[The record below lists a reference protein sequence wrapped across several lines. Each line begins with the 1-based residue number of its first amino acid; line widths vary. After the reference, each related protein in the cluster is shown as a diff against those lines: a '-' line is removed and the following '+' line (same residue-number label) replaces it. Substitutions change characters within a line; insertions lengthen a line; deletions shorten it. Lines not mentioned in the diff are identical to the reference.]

1 MNKNPSL
8 SKYILV
14 TGGTGYIGSHV
25 CVALA
30 QAGYAV
36 VILDNLCNSSEK
48 VLGRLE
54 GITGQKPAFV
64 KGDLRDAATL
74 DALFTQ
80 YPVAGVIHMAGLK
93 AVGES
98 VAEPLRY
105 YDNNVGGTMVLLAAM
120 QKAGVN
126 TLIFSSSATVYG
138 DPDVVPIPETA
149 SLHPES
155 PYGHSKMM
163 VEQMLMDC
171 CKANPDFAAGLLRY
185 FNPVGAHES
194 GDIGEA
200 PQGVPNNLMPYVAQ
214 VAVGIRP
221 ELKVFGGDYPTAD
234 GTGERDYV
242 HVMDLAEGH
251 VLALQALLAQPEL
264 MVLNLGTGQGVSV
277 LQMIHAFEQ
286 ASGKPIAYSIT
297 DRRPGDVPA
306 YWASPAQAEKR
317 LNWRAKRDLLAMC
330 RDAWRWQ
337 SQNPK
342 GFE

>member
-1 MNKNPSL
+1 MHKNPS
-8 SKYILV
+8 YILV

-30 QAGYAV
+30 QAGHPV

-48 VLGRLE
+48 VLDRLA
-54 GITGQKPAFV
+54 GITGQMPAFV
-64 KGDLRDAATL
+64 KGDIRDANVL
-74 DALFTQ
+74 DGLFSR

-98 VAEPLRY
+98 VADPLRY

-120 QKAGVN
+120 QKAGVK

-138 DPDVVPIPETA
+138 DPEEVPIPETA
-149 SLHPES
+149 PLHPEN

-163 VEQMLMDC
+163 VEQMLKDHC
-171 CKANPDFAAGLLRY
+171 NAHPGFAAGLLRY

-194 GDIGEA
+194 GNIGEA

-251 VLALQALLAQPEL
+251 VLALQALLSQPEL
-264 MVLNLGTGQGVSV
+264 LVLNLGTGQGVSV
-277 LQMIHAFEQ
+277 LQMVKAFEK
-286 ASGKPIAYSIT
+286 ASGKPIPFT
-297 DRRPGDVPA
+297 LTHRRPGDVPA
-306 YWASPAQAEKR
+306 YWASPSLAATR
-317 LNWRAKRDLLAMC
+317 LNWHAKRDLLAMC
-330 RDAWRWQ
+330 TDAWRWQ
-337 SQNPK
+337 SQNPR

>member
-1 MNKNPSL
+1 MHKNPS
-8 SKYILV
+8 YILV

-30 QAGYAV
+30 QAGYRV

-48 VLGRLE
+48 VLARLE
-54 GITGQKPAFV
+54 RITGQKQVFV
-64 KGDLRDAATL
+64 KGDIRNPSTL
-74 DALFTQ
+74 DSLFAR
-80 YPVAGVIHMAGLK
+80 YPVTGVIHMAGLK

-98 VAEPLRY
+98 VADPLRY

-120 QKAGVN
+120 QKASVN

-138 DPDVVPIPETA
+138 DPEVVPIAETA
-149 SLHPES
+149 PLHPEN
-155 PYGHSKMM
+155 PYGHSKRM
-163 VEQMLMDC
+163 VEQMLMDH
-171 CKANPDFAAGLLRY
+171 CKANSGFAAGLLRY

-221 ELKVFGGDYPTAD
+221 ELKIFGGDYPTAD

-251 VLALQALLAQPEL
+251 VLAMQALLAQPEL
-264 MVLNLGTGQGVSV
+264 LVLNLGTGQGVSV
-277 LQMIHAFEQ
+277 LQMVKAFEI
-286 ASGKPIAYSIT
+286 ASGKPIAYTIT

-306 YWASPAQAEKR
+306 YWASPALAEKR
-317 LNWRAKRDLLAMC
+317 LNWRAKRDLLTMC
-330 RDAWRWQ
+330 TDAWRWQ

-342 GFE
+342 GFD

>member
-1 MNKNPSL
+1 MYKNPS
-8 SKYILV
+8 YILV

-30 QAGYAV
+30 QAGFQV
-36 VILDNLCNSSEK
+36 VILDNLCNSSDK
-48 VLGRLE
+48 VLARLE
-54 GITGQKPAFV
+54 HITGQKPAFV
-64 KGDLRDAATL
+64 KADLRDASAL
-74 DALFTQ
+74 DALFTR
-80 YPVAGVIHMAGLK
+80 YPVVGVIHMAGLK

-105 YDNNVGGTMVLLAAM
+105 YENNVGGTMVLLAAM
-120 QKAGVN
+120 QKAQVK

-138 DPDVVPIPETA
+138 DPDVVPIPESA
-149 SLHPES
+149 PLHPES

-163 VEQMLMDC
+163 VEQMLMDH
-171 CKANPDFAAGLLRY
+171 CKAHDGFGAGLLRY

-194 GDIGEA
+194 GEIGEA

-214 VAVGIRP
+214 VAVGLRS

-251 VLALQALLAQPEL
+251 VLALKRLLADPEL
-264 MVLNLGTGQGVSV
+264 LILNLGTGHGVSV
-277 LQMIHAFEQ
+277 LQMVKAFEQ
-286 ASGKPIAYSIT
+286 ASGRPIAYTIT
-297 DRRPGDVPA
+297 ERRPGDVPA
-306 YWASPAQAEKR
+306 YWASPALAEKR

-330 RDAWRWQ
+330 TDAWRWQ
-337 SQNPK
+337 SQNPR

>member
-1 MNKNPSL
+1 MHKNPS
-8 SKYILV
+8 YILV

-30 QAGYAV
+30 QAGYQV
-36 VILDNLCNSSEK
+36 VVLDNLCNSNDK
-48 VLGRLE
+48 VLERLE
-54 GITGQKPAFV
+54 RICGHAPAFV
-64 KGDLRDAATL
+64 KGDIRDAATL
-74 DALFTQ
+74 DALFAR
-80 YPVAGVIHMAGLK
+80 YPIAGVIHLAGLK

-98 VAEPLRY
+98 VAQPLRY
-105 YDNNVGGTMVLLAAM
+105 YDNNVGGSMVLLKAM

-138 DPDVVPIPETA
+138 DPDLVPIPETA

-155 PYGHSKMM
+155 PYGQSKMM
-163 VEQMLMDC
+163 VEQMLIDH
-171 CKANPDFAAGLLRY
+171 CKANAHFAAGLLRY

-194 GDIGEA
+194 GHIGEA

-221 ELKVFGGDYPTAD
+221 ELRIFGGDYPTAD

-251 VLALQALLAQPEL
+251 VLALQTLLNQPEL
-264 MVLNLGTGQGVSV
+264 LVLNLGTGKGVSV
-277 LQMIHAFEQ
+277 LQMVKAFEK
-286 ASGKPIAYSIT
+286 ASGKPIAYTIT
-297 DRRPGDVPA
+297 ERRPGDVPA
-306 YWASPAQAEKR
+306 YWASPALAAKR
-317 LNWRAKRDLLAMC
+317 LNWTAKRDLLAMC
-330 RDAWRWQ
+330 TDAWRWQ

>member
-1 MNKNPSL
+1 MDKNPSHA
-8 SKYILV
+8 KYILV

-30 QAGYAV
+30 QAGYPV
-36 VILDNLCNSSEK
+36 LILDNLCNSSEK

-54 GITGQKPAFV
+54 GITGQEPAFV
-64 KGDLRDAATL
+64 KGDLRDAAAF

-155 PYGHSKMM
+155 PYGQSKMM
-163 VEQMLMDC
+163 VEQMLMDHH
-171 CKANPDFAAGLLRY
+171 KANACFGVGLLRY
-185 FNPVGAHES
+185 FNPVGAHDS

-200 PQGVPNNLMPYVAQ
+200 PQGIPNNLMPFVAQ
-214 VAVGIRP
+214 VAVGIRS
-221 ELKVFGGDYPTAD
+221 ELKIFGGDYATAD
-234 GTGERDYV
+234 GTCERDYV

-251 VLALQALLAQPEL
+251 VLALQALLAKPEL
-264 MVLNLGTGQGVSV
+264 MVLNLGTGKGVSV
-277 LQMIHAFEQ
+277 LQMVQAFEQ
-286 ASGKPIAYSIT
+286 ASGKRVAYTIT
-297 DRRPGDVPA
+297 ERRPGDVPA
-306 YWASPAQAEKR
+306 YWASPALAETR
-317 LNWRAKRDLLAMC
+317 LNWRAQRDLLAMC
-330 RDAWRWQ
+330 TDAWRWQ
-337 SQNPK
+337 SKNPK